1 MANPRERLETLA
13 GALTAAGL
21 SARLAMD
28 DPPLLHVRFL
38 GPPVAQETIGCGE
51 QDGELW
57 FRWVSQE
64 VLLGRADDVPGAAER
79 VRYVLVPPGFS
90 EPDAE
95 SEGKR

>member
-1 MANPRERLETLA
+1 MADPRERLERL
-13 GALTAAGL
+13 GAALMAEGL
-21 SARLAMD
+21 STRLAMD
-28 DPPLLHVRFL
+28 DPPLLHVKFL

-51 QDGELW
+51 RDGQLW

-79 VRYVLVPPGFS
+79 VRYVLMPPGIS

-95 SEGKR
+95 SEGRR